1 MLQAELTKEEMD
13 EIEYI
18 SVFYGI
24 PLEEAYQRY
33 ITGNVQGIFF
43 DVIDDEIIDY
53 DEMSYCEKEG
63 EQWE

>member
-1 MLQAELTKEEMD
+1 MLQAGELTKEEMD

-18 SVFYGI
+18 SIFYGI
-24 PLEEAYQRY
+24 SQEEAYQRY

-53 DEMSYCEKEG
+53 DEMSYCEKE
-63 EQWE
+63 EE